1 MESTF
6 RTASLRPVPF
16 VIAATNH
23 GSLILNRN
31 DYRMTDEKNGYGVGF
46 QLLNTSSFDQSE
58 VDFAL
63 GLLSLR
69 RQYFGAGVVAFD
81 CGANVGVHTIE
92 WAKHMHGW
100 GSVIAIEAQER
111 IYYALAGNVA
121 INNCL
126 NATAIWGAVGQSNEK
141 IKVPVPD
148 YLLPS
153 SFGSLELKQNA
164 NNEYIGQKIDYSEA
178 NMVSVQQRT
187 IDAFDFQRLDFIK
200 IDVEGME
207 LDVLT
212 GGVSVIQKHKPLM
225 MIEIIKSDR
234 SQIETLLMSWDYEI
248 FSMGINIFAVH
259 GSDPERVAYKR
270 HYFSCLG
277 RN

>member
-1 MESTF
+1 M
-6 RTASLRPVPF
+6 ANLRPIPF

-23 GSLILNRN
+23 GTLILNRN
-31 DYRMTDEKNGYGVGF
+31 DYRMVDEKSGYGLGF
-46 QLLNTSSFDQSE
+46 QLFNTSSFDQSE

-69 RQYFGAGVVAFD
+69 HQYFGAGVVALD
-81 CGANVGVHTIE
+81 CGANVGVHTVE

-126 NATAIWGAVGQSNEK
+126 NATAIWGAVGRSNEEIK
-141 IKVPVPD
+141 IPVPN

-153 SFGSLELKQNA
+153 SFGSLELKQSA

-178 NMVSVQQRT
+178 NMASVQQRT
-187 IDAFDFQRLDFIK
+187 IDAFGLQRLDFIK

-212 GGVSVIQKHKPLM
+212 GATNVIQEHKPLM

-234 SQIETLLMSWDYEI
+234 SQIETLLMGLGYEI
-248 FSMGINIFAVH
+248 FSIGINILAVH
-259 GSDPERVAYKR
+259 NSDPSLQHIKQAEQTQT
-270 HYFSCLG
+270 
-277 RN
+277 